1 MTRVNWLGTVY
12 TVRAAL
18 PRLVAQRSGHVV
30 IVSSG
35 AALRAFPQAAAY
47 GATKAAQR
55 AFAGALRHELAGTGV
70 GVTTVF
76 PGEIAT
82 RLHAHE
88 EATMPAWYDGRRAD
102 PGELARLVLDAVE
115 ADRRDVVYPRQI
127 RLLGLDG
134 IAPRAVDRLLARLR
148 GSSAAPR
155 ARLGRRRRV
164 GVEALLQRLHAAL
177 GDLHERPRG
186 GREVRVAARDEG
198 ERLVQ
203 RRVEG
208 DRVQAARVAARDQD
222 RHRADGVAEPARGE
236 LERRGQ
242 VLDLDRRLDPHAG
255 LLRALAQLAAHRVVG
270 APARVVEDQ
279 RRLGERLDRDR
290 LARRGSGSAEM

>member
-1 MTRVNWLGTVY
+1 MRLDATTRAFVTGASQGIGKALAEALAARGAAVGLASRSLEDLRSLAVSLTPPGRAFACDVGDPEAVQAAVDGYAEAAGGLDLVVANAGIAHYEPFLEQDLAHVEAMTRVNWLGTVY
-12 TVRAAL
+12 TVHAAL

-35 AALRAFPQAAAY
+35 AALRAFPQAAVY

-102 PGELARLVLDAVE
+102 PAELARLVLDAVE

-155 ARLGRRRRV
+155 P
-164 GVEALLQRLHAAL
+164 
-177 GDLHERPRG
+177 D
-186 GREVRVAARDEG
+186 
-198 ERLVQ
+198 
-203 RRVEG
+203 
-208 DRVQAARVAARDQD
+208 
-222 RHRADGVAEPARGE
+222 
-236 LERRGQ
+236 
-242 VLDLDRRLDPHAG
+242 
-255 LLRALAQLAAHRVVG
+255 
-270 APARVVEDQ
+270 
-279 RRLGERLDRDR
+279 
-290 LARRGSGSAEM
+290 